1 VIKIPLHSQLA
12 DLGVE
17 PGKLGLSARIG
28 ACPTTE
34 NRGRTI
40 KQLLLPGVNLI
51 RVKLIFGRQRGNPR
65 LIPQRLQRDLF
76 AFNPASSRRLVFLL
90 IRSAPPRSH
99 GADFHLKPWSYFPD
113 PLLGSL
119 VRNIC

>member
-1 VIKIPLHSQLA
+1 VIKIPLHSQLT

-40 KQLLLPGVNLI
+40 KQLLLPGVNLV

-65 LIPQRLQRDLF
+65 LIPQRLQRDLLPSTRHP
-76 AFNPASSRRLVFLL
+76 AVASSSCSSGPLRRALTEQTSTLNPGPIFRTRFSV
-90 IRSAPPRSH
+90 P
-99 GADFHLKPWSYFPD
+99 
-113 PLLGSL
+113 
-119 VRNIC
+119 